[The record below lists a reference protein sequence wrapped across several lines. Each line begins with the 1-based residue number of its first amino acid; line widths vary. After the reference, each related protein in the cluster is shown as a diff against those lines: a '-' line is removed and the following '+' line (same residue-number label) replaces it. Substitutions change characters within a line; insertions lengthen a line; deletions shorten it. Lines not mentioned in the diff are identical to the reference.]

1 MWIFSTMERG
11 RRKPEEFRPRLQYFV
26 FTAIVIF
33 VIFFVRLWYLQVIK
47 EQEFRLLSENNRI
60 RLIKI
65 PAVRGMIMDRTGRV
79 MADNRPSFNVLV
91 TPEDVD
97 DLQGL
102 TDSLAP
108 VLNLSHEEI
117 ARTLT
122 DRDRPPFQPVAIKK
136 DVSWEE
142 LSFIK
147 THRLDLPGVEIRIVP
162 IRTYPFDTVA
172 AHVLGYV
179 GEVNRDELGKR
190 KGYQMGDLIGKS
202 GVELVWEEYLRG
214 IDGGRQVE
222 VDAVGKELR
231 VLKEV
236 PPVAGNNLYLTIDL
250 DLQQYGEQ
258 LLGKRAGAIIA
269 MDPLTGEILAF
280 CSSPSFR
287 PALFAE
293 GISAQEWEQLVSDPL
308 HPLQNRGI
316 QGLYAPGS
324 VFKIVTAAAG
334 LEEGVIRPDT
344 TLYCTG
350 IHYVGRRG
358 FQCWRSAGHGAV
370 KFHRGIV
377 ESCDIYFYTVGE
389 RLGVKKLSRYAVGF
403 GLGRPTGIDL
413 PDEKGGLVPTED
425 WKRERGDGPWYA
437 GDTVSLSIGQGYL
450 LVTPLQLL
458 TMISTVA
465 NGGTVVK
472 PLIAKRVEDLDHTVL
487 EEYHTK
493 ETGSVPI
500 STETLGEL
508 RLALLGVTKEDSGT
522 GRAARVEGLEVAG
535 KTGTAQVIGLK
546 GGGRQRTEEMA
557 YKFRDHAWFVAY
569 VPADTPFA
577 VVVFVE
583 HGGHGG
589 SAAAPLAREMIKRY
603 FHHNQGGK

>member
-1 MWIFSTMERG
+1 MISFTMARQ
-11 RRKPEEFRPRLQYFV
+11 RRDPEGFRPRYQYFV
-26 FTAIVIF
+26 FAAVVIF

-47 EQEFRLLSENNRI
+47 EQEFRLLSEHNRI

-65 PAVRGMIMDRTGRV
+65 PAVRGMIMDRAGRV

-102 TDSLAP
+102 TNTLAP
-108 VLNLSHEEI
+108 VLDLSPDEI
-117 ARTLT
+117 AHTLK
-122 DRDRPPFQPVAIKK
+122 DRDRPPFQPVAIKR

-147 THRLDLPGVEIRIVP
+147 NHRLDLPGVEIQIVP
-162 IRTYPFDTVA
+162 IRTYPYDTVA
-172 AHVLGYV
+172 AHVLGFV
-179 GEVNRDELGKR
+179 GEINRDELRKR
-190 KGYQMGDLIGKS
+190 KGYQMGDWIGKS
-202 GVELVWEEYLRG
+202 GVELMWEEYLRG

-236 PPVAGNNLYLTIDL
+236 PPVAGNQLYLTIDL

-269 MDPLTGEILAF
+269 MDPLTGEVLAF
-280 CSSPSFR
+280 CSSPPFR

-334 LEEGVIRPDT
+334 LEEGVIRPHT
-344 TLYCTG
+344 FFNCTG

-358 FQCWRSAGHGAV
+358 YQCWRSGGHGAV
-370 KFHRGIV
+370 RFYRGLV
-377 ESCDIYFYTVGE
+377 ESCDVYFYNVGE
-389 RLGVKKLSRYAVGF
+389 RLGVKKLSRYAEGF

-425 WKRERGDGPWYA
+425 WKQERFGERWYA
-437 GDTVSLSIGQGYL
+437 GETVSLAIGQSYL

-458 TMISTVA
+458 TLISAVA
-465 NGGTVVK
+465 NGGTVIK
-472 PLIAKRVEDLDHTVL
+472 PLIAKRVEDLDNKIL
-487 EEYHTK
+487 EEYPTK
-493 ETGSVPI
+493 EISKVPI
-500 STETLGEL
+500 SSETLGEL
-508 RLALLGVTKEDSGT
+508 REALLGVVKEDSGT
-522 GRAARVEGLEVAG
+522 GRAARVEGLEIAG
-535 KTGTAQVIGLK
+535 KTGTAQVIGLQ
-546 GGGRQRTEEMA
+546 GGGRQQTQEMT
-557 YKFRDHAWFVAY
+557 YQFRDHAWFVAY

-577 VVVFVE
+577 VVVLVE

-603 FHHNQGGK
+603 FHHSQGEK

>member
-1 MWIFSTMERG
+1 MGIPSTMER
-11 RRKPEEFRPRLQYFV
+11 RRREPEGFRPRYQYFIFAAV
-26 FTAIVIF
+26 VIF
-33 VIFFVRLWYLQVIK
+33 LIFFARLWYLQVIK
-47 EQEFRLLSENNRI
+47 GQEFRLLSENNRI

-102 TDSLAP
+102 TDKLSP
-108 VLNLSHEEI
+108 VLSLSPEEI
-117 ARTLT
+117 ARTLK
-122 DRDRPPFQPVAIKK
+122 DRDRLPFHPVAIKK

-147 THRLDLPGVEIRIVP
+147 NHRLDLPGVEIQIVP
-162 IRTYPFDTVA
+162 IRTYPYDTVA

-179 GEVNRDELGKR
+179 GEINRDELQKR
-190 KGYQMGDLIGKS
+190 KGYQMGDWIGKS
-202 GVELVWEEYLRG
+202 GVELMWEERLRG

-222 VDAVGKELR
+222 VDAVGKEVR
-231 VLKEV
+231 VIKEV

-250 DLQQYGEQ
+250 DLQRYGEQ

-293 GISAQEWEQLVSDPL
+293 GISAPEWEQLVSDPL

-324 VFKIVTAAAG
+324 VFKIVTGAAG

-344 TLYCTG
+344 TFYCTG

-358 FQCWRSAGHGAV
+358 YQCWRSGGHGAV
-370 KFHRGIV
+370 QFYRGVV
-377 ESCDIYFYTVGE
+377 ESCDVYFYNVGE
-389 RLGVKKLSRYAVGF
+389 RLGVKKLSRYAEGF

-413 PDEKGGLVPTED
+413 PDEKGGLVPTAD
-425 WKRERGDGPWYA
+425 WKQERLGEKWYA
-437 GDTVSLSIGQGYL
+437 GETVSMAIGQSYL

-458 TMISTVA
+458 TLISAVA
-465 NGGTVVK
+465 NGGTVIK
-472 PLIAKRVEDLDHTVL
+472 PLIAKRVEDLDNKIL
-487 EEYHTK
+487 EEYPTK
-493 ETGSVPI
+493 EISKVPI
-500 STETLGEL
+500 SSETLGEL
-508 RLALLGVTKEDSGT
+508 REALLGVVKEDSGT

-546 GGGRQRTEEMA
+546 GTGERQRTEDMSYA
-557 YKFRDHAWFVAY
+557 FRDHAWFVAY

-577 VVVFVE
+577 VVVLVE

-589 SAAAPLAREMIKRY
+589 SAAVPLAREMIKKY
-603 FHHNQGGK
+603 FHHG

>member
-1 MWIFSTMERG
+1 MER
-11 RRKPEEFRPRLQYFV
+11 RRREPEGFRPRYHYFV
-26 FTAIVIF
+26 FAAVAIF
-33 VIFFVRLWYLQVIK
+33 LIFFVRLWYLQIIK

-79 MADNRPSFNVLV
+79 MADNRPSFNVMV

-97 DLQGL
+97 DLRRL
-102 TDSLAP
+102 TDKLSP
-108 VLNLSHEEI
+108 VLNLSPGEI
-117 ARTLT
+117 RRTLK
-122 DRDRPPFQPVAIKK
+122 DPDRPPFQSVAIKK
-136 DVSWEE
+136 DISWDE

-147 THRLDLPGVEIRIVP
+147 THRLDLPGVEVQIEP
-162 IRTYPFDTVA
+162 IRTYPYDTVA

-179 GEVNRDELGKR
+179 GEINRDELRKR
-190 KGYQMGDLIGKS
+190 KGYQMGDWIGKS
-202 GVELVWEEYLRG
+202 GVEFMWEQYLRG

-222 VDAVGKELR
+222 VDAVGKEVR
-231 VLKEV
+231 VLNEV

-258 LLGKRAGAIIA
+258 LLEKRAGAIIA

-293 GISAQEWEQLVSDPL
+293 GVSTQEWEHLVSDPL

-344 TLYCTG
+344 SFFCTG

-358 FQCWRSAGHGAV
+358 YQCWRRGGHGAV
-370 KFHRGIV
+370 RFYRGLV
-377 ESCDIYFYTVGE
+377 ESCDVYFYNVGE
-389 RLGVKKLSRYAVGF
+389 RLGVKKLSKYAEGF

-413 PDEKGGLVPTED
+413 PDEKGGLVPTAD
-425 WKRERGDGPWYA
+425 WKRERLDEPWYA
-437 GDTVSLSIGQGYL
+437 GETVSLAIGQSFL

-458 TMISTVA
+458 TLISAVA
-465 NGGTVVK
+465 NGGTIIK
-472 PLIAKRVEDLDHTVL
+472 PLIAKRVEDVDHTIL
-487 EEYHTK
+487 EEYPTK
-493 ETGSVPI
+493 EISKVPI
-500 STETLGEL
+500 SSETLGEI
-508 RLALLGVTKEDSGT
+508 REALLGVVKEDSGT
-522 GRAARVEGLEVAG
+522 GRAARVNGLNVAG

-546 GGGRQRTEEMA
+546 GGERQRTEEMS
-557 YKFRDHAWFVAY
+557 YKSRDHAWFVAY

-577 VVVFVE
+577 VVVLVE

-589 SAAAPLAREMIKRY
+589 SAAAPLAREMIRRY
-603 FHHNQGGK
+603 FYHRQGKG

>member
-1 MWIFSTMERG
+1 MER
-11 RRKPEEFRPRLQYFV
+11 RRREPEGFRPRYQYFV
-26 FTAIVIF
+26 FIVVVIF

-79 MADNRPSFNVLV
+79 MADNRPSFNVMV

-102 TDSLAP
+102 TDKLSP
-108 VLNLSHEEI
+108 VLNLTAEEI
-117 ARTLT
+117 THT
-122 DRDRPPFQPVAIKK
+122 FKDRDRPPFQPVAIKK

-147 THRLDLPGVEIRIVP
+147 NHRLDLPGVEIQIEPV
-162 IRTYPFDTVA
+162 RTYPYDTVA

-179 GEVNRDELGKR
+179 GEINRDELRKR
-190 KGYQMGDLIGKS
+190 RGYKMGDSIGKS
-202 GVELVWEEYLRG
+202 GVEFTWEERLRG

-222 VDAVGKELR
+222 VDAVGKEVR
-231 VLKEV
+231 VLNEV

-258 LLGKRAGAIIA
+258 LLGKRVGAIIA
-269 MDPLTGEILAF
+269 MDPLTGEILAL

-293 GISAQEWEQLVSDPL
+293 GVSTQEWEQLVSDPL

-324 VFKIVTAAAG
+324 VFKIVTGAAA

-344 TLYCTG
+344 SFFCSG

-358 FQCWRSAGHGAV
+358 YQCWRGGGHGAV
-370 KFHRGIV
+370 RFHRGVV
-377 ESCDIYFYTVGE
+377 ESCDVYFYNVGE
-389 RLGVKKLSRYAVGF
+389 RLGVKKLSRYAEGF

-413 PDEKGGLVPTED
+413 PDEKGGLVPTAD
-425 WKRERGDGPWYA
+425 WKRERFGEPWY
-437 GDTVSLSIGQGYL
+437 GGETVSLAIGQSFL

-458 TMISTVA
+458 SLISAVA
-465 NGGTVVK
+465 NGGTVIK
-472 PLIAKRVEDLDHTVL
+472 PLIAKRVEDLDHKIL
-487 EEYHTK
+487 EEYPTK
-493 ETGSVPI
+493 EISTVPI
-500 STETLGEL
+500 SSETLGEI
-508 RLALLGVTKEDSGT
+508 REALLGVTKEDSGT
-522 GRAARVEGLEVAG
+522 GRAARVSGLEIAG
-535 KTGTAQVIGLK
+535 KTGTAQVVRLK
-546 GGGRQRTEEMA
+546 GTGVRQRTEDMPYA
-557 YKFRDHAWFVAY
+557 FRDHAWFVAY

-577 VVVFVE
+577 VVVLVE

-589 SAAAPLAREMIKRY
+589 SAAAPLAREMIKRF
-603 FHHNQGGK
+603 FHHSTGQGKE

>member
-1 MWIFSTMERG
+1 MER
-11 RRKPEEFRPRLQYFV
+11 RKREPEGFRPRYQYFV
-26 FTAIVIF
+26 FAAVVIF
-33 VIFFVRLWYLQVIK
+33 LILFVRLWYLQIIK

-79 MADNRPSFNVLV
+79 MADNRPSFNVMV

-97 DLQGL
+97 DLPRL
-102 TDSLAP
+102 IDKLAP
-108 VLNLSHEEI
+108 VLNLSPDEI
-117 ARTLT
+117 ARTVK
-122 DRDRPPFQPVAIKK
+122 DRDRPPFQSIAIKK

-147 THRLDLPGVEIRIVP
+147 IHRLDLPGVEIQIEP
-162 IRTYPFDTVA
+162 IRTYPYDTVA

-179 GEVNRDELGKR
+179 GEVNRDELRKR
-190 KGYQMGDLIGKS
+190 KGYQMGDWIGKS
-202 GVELVWEEYLRG
+202 GVEFMWEEYLRG

-222 VDAVGKELR
+222 VDAVGKEVRILN
-231 VLKEV
+231 EV

-258 LLGKRAGAIIA
+258 LLEKRAGAIIA

-293 GISAQEWEQLVSDPL
+293 GVSTQEWEDLVSDPL

-334 LEEGVIRPDT
+334 LEEEVIRPDT
-344 TLYCTG
+344 SFVCTG

-358 FQCWRSAGHGAV
+358 YQCWRGGGHGTV
-370 KFHRGIV
+370 KFYRGLV
-377 ESCDIYFYTVGE
+377 ESCDVYFYNVGQ
-389 RLGVKKLSRYAVGF
+389 RLGVKKLSKYAEGF

-413 PDEKGGLVPTED
+413 PDEKGGLVPTAD
-425 WKRERGDGPWYA
+425 WKQERLGEPWYA
-437 GDTVSLSIGQGYL
+437 GETVSLAIGQSFL

-458 TMISTVA
+458 TLVSAVA
-465 NGGTVVK
+465 NGGTVIK
-472 PLIAKRVEDLDHTVL
+472 PLLAKRVEDVDHRLL
-487 EEYHTK
+487 EEYPTK
-493 ETGSVPI
+493 EISTVPI
-500 STETLGEL
+500 SSDTLGEI
-508 RLALLGVTKEDSGT
+508 REALLGVTKEDSGT
-522 GRAARVEGLEVAG
+522 GRAARVKGLDIAG
-535 KTGTAQVIGLK
+535 KTGTAQVIRLK
-546 GGGRQRTEEMA
+546 GTGARQRTEDMPYA
-557 YKFRDHAWFVAY
+557 FRDHAWFVAY
-569 VPADTPFA
+569 VPTDTPFA
-577 VVVFVE
+577 VVVLVE

-589 SAAAPLAREMIKRY
+589 SAAAPLAREMIRRY
-603 FHHNQGGK
+603 FFHRQGEE

>member
-1 MWIFSTMERG
+1 MER
-11 RRKPEEFRPRLQYFV
+11 RKREPEGFRPRYQYFIFAAV
-26 FTAIVIF
+26 VIF
-33 VIFFVRLWYLQVIK
+33 LILFVRLWYLQIIK

-79 MADNRPSFNVLV
+79 MADNRPSFNVMV

-97 DLQGL
+97 DLPRL
-102 TDSLAP
+102 IDKLAP
-108 VLNLSHEEI
+108 VLNLSPDEI
-117 ARTLT
+117 ARTVK
-122 DRDRPPFQPVAIKK
+122 DRDRPPFQSIAIKK

-147 THRLDLPGVEIRIVP
+147 IHRLDLPGVEIQIEP
-162 IRTYPFDTVA
+162 IRTYPYNTVA

-179 GEVNRDELGKR
+179 GEVNRDELRKR
-190 KGYQMGDLIGKS
+190 KGYQMGDWIGKS
-202 GVELVWEEYLRG
+202 GVEFMWEEYLRG

-222 VDAVGKELR
+222 VDAVGKEVRILN
-231 VLKEV
+231 EV

-258 LLGKRAGAIIA
+258 LLEKRAGAIIA

-293 GISAQEWEQLVSDPL
+293 GVSTQEWEDLVSDPL

-334 LEEGVIRPDT
+334 LEEEVIRPDT
-344 TLYCTG
+344 SFVCTG

-358 FQCWRSAGHGAV
+358 YQCWRGGGHGTV
-370 KFHRGIV
+370 KFYRGLV
-377 ESCDIYFYTVGE
+377 ESCDVYFYNVGQ
-389 RLGVKKLSRYAVGF
+389 RLGVKKLSKYAEGF

-413 PDEKGGLVPTED
+413 PDEKGGLVPTAD
-425 WKRERGDGPWYA
+425 WKQERLGEPWYA
-437 GDTVSLSIGQGYL
+437 GETVSLAIGQSFL

-458 TMISTVA
+458 TLISAVA
-465 NGGTVVK
+465 NGGTVIK
-472 PLIAKRVEDLDHTVL
+472 PLLAKRVEDVDHRLL
-487 EEYHTK
+487 EEYPTK
-493 ETGSVPI
+493 EISTVPI
-500 STETLGEL
+500 SSDTLGEI
-508 RLALLGVTKEDSGT
+508 REALLGVTKEDSGT
-522 GRAARVEGLEVAG
+522 GRAARVKGLDIAG
-535 KTGTAQVIGLK
+535 KTGTAQVIRLK
-546 GGGRQRTEEMA
+546 GTGARQRTEDMPYA
-557 YKFRDHAWFVAY
+557 FRDHAWFVAY
-569 VPADTPFA
+569 VPTDTPFA
-577 VVVFVE
+577 VVVLVE

-589 SAAAPLAREMIKRY
+589 SAAAPLAREMIRRY
-603 FHHNQGGK
+603 FFHRQGEE